1 MENNI
6 LAGHIQ
12 AIKKAT
18 EEGEFK
24 ITKPISI
31 EMLNLE
37 NFKFKL
43 NNENG
48 IVNVAELVIINEFI
62 EDILTNCAFA
72 TSNIIILDKNSPK
85 YWGNIEKEI
94 YEDTDKDGKV
104 KKRTYY
110 SVSVDL
116 EIFMKEFS
124 DKKEVY
130 PGYYIPDNYS
140 LADKVLN
147 DFKNS
152 GNNIKG
158 IEKNHYRECANWEIK
173 TKKQAQKLVDFIQKT
188 YVEKKI
194 KEIKK
199 FGKIKNIIYMENKF
213 EFELE

>member
-1 MENNI
+1 MKNNI

-12 AIKKAT
+12 AIKKAV
-18 EEGEFK
+18 EEGDFK

-37 NFKFKL
+37 TFKFKL

-48 IVNVAELVIINEFI
+48 IVNVAELVHINEFI
-62 EDILTNCAFA
+62 KDILTNCALS

-94 YEDTDKDGKV
+94 YEDIDKDGKV

-116 EIFMKEFS
+116 EDFMVEFS
-124 DKKEVY
+124 EKKEAY

-140 LADKVLN
+140 LADKVIV
-147 DFKNS
+147 DFKNA
-152 GNNIKG
+152 GNDIKG
-158 IEKNHYRECANWEIK
+158 IENNHYRECANWEIK

-188 YVEKKI
+188 YVENKI
-194 KEIKK
+194 KEIKE

-213 EFELE
+213 EFEFD